1 MITSAVVRIVRTSWT
16 EEPIVTEPVA
26 VPYPTQPGPPPAQP
40 GFNEIASGRNAPP
53 PSASNG
59 SVPDDVAM
67 TMFAKIAA
75 ERRDRIG
82 ELPLE
87 VPFGTSTIRIHRTMP
102 AGFAFDAQ
110 AAEVDAHAAK
120 RMLRDAII
128 PEDHEKFDTILRQPP
143 SNPDAVDGLF
153 LLGFLEALAELY
165 TGVPLGVRSR

>member
-1 MITSAVVRIVRTSWT
+1 
-16 EEPIVTEPVA
+16 VTEPVA
-26 VPYPTQPGPPPAQP
+26 IPQPPSQPGAPPAQAATQYAVDTFQTVT
-40 GFNEIASGRNAPP
+40 GGRNAPP
-53 PSASNG
+53 PTSSSG
-59 SVPDDVAM
+59 VPDDVAM

-75 ERRDRIG
+75 ERRERVG
-82 ELPLE
+82 QLPLE
-87 VPFGTSTIRIHRTMP
+87 VPFGSGTIRIHRTMP

-128 PEDHEKFDTILRQPP
+128 PEDHAKFDAIMLQPP
-143 SNPDAVDGLF
+143 SNPDSVDGLF